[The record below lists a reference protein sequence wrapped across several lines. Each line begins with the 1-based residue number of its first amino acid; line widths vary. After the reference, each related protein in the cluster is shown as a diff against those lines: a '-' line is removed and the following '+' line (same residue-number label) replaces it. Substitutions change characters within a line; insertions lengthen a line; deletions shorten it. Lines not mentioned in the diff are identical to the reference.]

1 MTASL
6 VDDYL
11 TIDGRPFT
19 GAEKLEAKKVW
30 GQELLPTVRDP
41 GWLRP

>member
-30 GQELLPTVRDP
+30 VRAPPTVRDP